1 MKVAYIVRKNCPRCT
16 KIVER
21 IDAIIPPE
29 WERIYENELKG
40 AFTGKEFRALDEIS
54 ADILFTIGG
63 DGTVLLAA
71 QKAKGAILGINM
83 GALGFLSEVEIGRVE
98 ETIYRIVRGEHRFVE
113 FMKLEVR
120 INGEIVGY
128 AMNEATLHSNRV
140 AKVRNFKLYL
150 DGIFVERTRGDGVIV
165 ATPIGSTS
173 YSLSAGGPIVMPATE
188 AMVISY
194 IAPVTLRIRP
204 MVVPSSSILE
214 ILVSGQDQ
222 ECTVI
227 LDGQREIPF
236 NSGDRVTITRSN
248 RPFRFITV
256 RRDFYAKLREK
267 LLKDVVN

>member
-1 MKVAYIVRKNCPRCT
+1 MRVAYIVRKNCPRCS

-21 IDAIIPPE
+21 IDAILPDD
-29 WERIYENELKG
+29 WERIYEDELK
-40 AFTGKEFRALDEIS
+40 AHFKDKEFRPLDEIN

-98 ETIYRIVRGEHRFVE
+98 ETIFRIVRGEHRFVE
-113 FMKLEVR
+113 FMKLEIRV
-120 INGEIVGY
+120 NGEIAGF
-128 AMNEATLHSNRV
+128 AMNEATIHSNRV

-150 DGIFVERTRGDGVIV
+150 DGIFVERTRADGIIV

-194 IAPVTLRIRP
+194 LAPVTLRIRP

-214 ILVSGQDQ
+214 IAVAGQDQ
-222 ECTVI
+222 ECTII
-227 LDGQREIPF
+227 LDGQKEIPF
-236 NSGDRVTITRSN
+236 TSKDRVTITRSN
-248 RPFRFITV
+248 RPFRFITI
-256 RRDFYAKLREK
+256 RRDFYSKLREK